1 MLLGTPERKHTAIV
15 SLEIFLHHHPIH
27 VANAH
32 GCRCTHCAPIFTH
45 SAHSRRSGSLMVV
58 MAERWLQLPLDIIHI
73 VFKYSCTNWTAID
86 PSPTAEA
93 TRLTEPERTSPAANT
108 PGRLVSNKNG
118 CRFKVQCRESPS
130 SIPVRTKCFSSF
142 SISDGNQ
149 SVRGVAPMKLKRA
162 AIGSVSFSPVVL
174 FKISTE
180 LK

>member
-1 MLLGTPERKHTAIV
+1 
-15 SLEIFLHHHPIH
+15 
-27 VANAH
+27 
-32 GCRCTHCAPIFTH
+32 
-45 SAHSRRSGSLMVV
+45 MVV
-58 MAERWLQLPLDIIHI
+58 MAERWLQLPLDIIHL
-73 VFKYSCTNWTAID
+73 VFKSSCTNWTAID

-118 CRFKVQCRESPS
+118 CRFKVQCPESPS

-162 AIGSVSFSPVVL
+162 AVAKVLFLPVVL
-174 FKISTE
+174 FTSRWRYSAPVAMSKHLATTFSPPSNSRTE
-180 LK
+180 YTLSKVNLVTGVGIDMRAPNLSA

>member
-1 MLLGTPERKHTAIV
+1 M
-15 SLEIFLHHHPIH
+15 
-27 VANAH
+27 
-32 GCRCTHCAPIFTH
+32 H
-45 SAHSRRSGSLMVV
+45 SAHSRRVGCLIVV
-58 MAERWLQLPLDIIHI
+58 IAERWVQFSSDILHI
-73 VFKYSCTNWTAID
+73 VFKYSWTNWTAID

-108 PGRLVSNKNG
+108 PGRLVSNRNG

-149 SVRGVAPMKLKRA
+149 SVRGVAPIKLKRA
-162 AIGSVSFSPVVL
+162 AVGSVFFSPVVF
-174 FKISTE
+174 FKISIE